1 MYCIAFFLSYRVIV
15 GCFSVQQK
23 SKLETH
29 DNSLINLKGCS
40 STTCNFGFNIVNVL
54 FIILKDAIELGVVF
68 IGSENHGYSVREC
81 VPKGTR
87 GNKWKC
93 GVIVETPDRQ
103 FVFMCEQ
110 ERDQREWVEA
120 LKTVISKPM
129 MPQDY
134 TSKMYHS
141 LLVVLIKYK

>member
-1 MYCIAFFLSYRVIV
+1 M
-15 GCFSVQQK
+15 
-23 SKLETH
+23 
-29 DNSLINLKGCS
+29 
-40 STTCNFGFNIVNVL
+40 NVL

-134 TSKMYHS
+134 TSKIIPLS
-141 LLVVLIKYK
+141 IRCPN

>member
-1 MYCIAFFLSYRVIV
+1 MEKTGPLQREPFKKRWFILDSLDR
-15 GCFSVQQK
+15 
-23 SKLETH
+23 KLLYFKTQ
-29 DNSLINLKGCS
+29 L
-40 STTCNFGFNIVNVL
+40 
-54 FIILKDAIELGVVF
+54 DAIELGVVF
-68 IGSENHGYSVREC
+68 IGPENHGYSVREC

-120 LKTVISKPM
+120 LKTIISKPM

-134 TSKMYHS
+134 TTEAN
-141 LLVVLIKYK
+141 IRRRR

>member
-1 MYCIAFFLSYRVIV
+1 M
-15 GCFSVQQK
+15 
-23 SKLETH
+23 
-29 DNSLINLKGCS
+29 
-40 STTCNFGFNIVNVL
+40 
-54 FIILKDAIELGVVF
+54 LKDAIELGVVF

-134 TSKMYHS
+134 TSKTVMIFIWCVS
-141 LLVVLIKYK
+141 EIMQNVTELLTNIFYFLSAEANIRRRKWT

>member
-1 MYCIAFFLSYRVIV
+1 MVSVINKKKKIKKNH
-15 GCFSVQQK
+15 FQ
-23 SKLETH
+23 
-29 DNSLINLKGCS
+29 
-40 STTCNFGFNIVNVL
+40 FNIVNFL
-54 FIILKDAIELGVVF
+54 FILKDAIELGVVF

-134 TSKMYHS
+134 TSKITPLS
-141 LLVVLIKYK
+141 IKCVN

>member
-1 MYCIAFFLSYRVIV
+1 MS
-15 GCFSVQQK
+15 
-23 SKLETH
+23 
-29 DNSLINLKGCS
+29 LKG
-40 STTCNFGFNIVNVL
+40 
-54 FIILKDAIELGVVF
+54 
-68 IGSENHGYSVREC
+68 RE
-81 VPKGTR
+81 

-120 LKTVISKPM
+120 LKTVIAKPM

-134 TSKMYHS
+134 TSKIIT
-141 LLVVLIKYK
+141 LLIRCAN